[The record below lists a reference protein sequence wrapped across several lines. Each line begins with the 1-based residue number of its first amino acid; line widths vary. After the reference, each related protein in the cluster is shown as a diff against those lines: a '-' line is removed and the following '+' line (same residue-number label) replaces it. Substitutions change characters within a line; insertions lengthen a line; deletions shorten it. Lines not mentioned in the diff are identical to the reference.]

1 MDLEDREAPL
11 WTKNFVAVWF
21 SNFFLFISFQMLM
34 PAFPLYVM
42 SLGGNQIDAGFAV
55 AIFTVS
61 ALMIRPVAGW
71 CLDSYGRRK
80 VLTIGLIIF
89 VFSAVSYFWMAAIA
103 LIFMIRA
110 FHGIGWGIV
119 TTANGA
125 IVSDIVS
132 PAKRGEGMGYYGLSQ
147 NLSLAIGP
155 ALGIW
160 IMNAWGFQILFLT
173 SVILALCS
181 LLLSQML
188 RLQPSSTPSTSQ
200 ARKVS
205 LFSTRNL
212 IDKSAMLPAVLMT
225 FMAFS
230 YGGVINFI
238 ALFGQEAGIEN
249 VGVFFVTTAVIL
261 MITRT
266 FSGKLYDRKGHP
278 WVLIPG
284 AVFVG
289 AGLLILSYSNTML
302 TLIAS
307 SFCYGLG
314 YGMIHPGL
322 HAWIVTATPAHRRGA
337 ANSTF
342 YSAIDVGIGGGAL
355 ISGALAKLI
364 GYALMYR
371 LLVIWVILFF
381 LIYFIQLRKER
392 AVGRERGVSADH

>member
-1 MDLEDREAPL
+1 MDLEDRSTPL
-11 WTKNFVAVWF
+11 WTKNFWFVWF

-42 SLGGNQIDAGFAV
+42 SLGGNQMDAGFAV
-55 AIFTVS
+55 AIFTIA

-71 CLDSYGRRK
+71 CLDFYGRRK
-80 VLTIGLIIF
+80 VLTLGLIIF
-89 VFSAVSYFWMAAIA
+89 VFSAISYFWMIAIA
-103 LIFMIRA
+103 LIFIIRA
-110 FHGIGWGIV
+110 LQGIGWGIV

-132 PAKRGEGMGYYGLSQ
+132 AEKRGEGMGYYGLSQ

-155 ALGIW
+155 AIGIW
-160 IMNAWGFQILFLT
+160 IMNARGFQILFLV
-173 SVILALCS
+173 SVILAICS

-188 RLQPSSTPSTSQ
+188 RLQPLTNPNASTEMN
-200 ARKVS
+200 VS
-205 LFSTRNL
+205 LFSTKGF
-212 IDKSAMLPAVLMT
+212 IEKSAILPAVLMT

-230 YGGVINFI
+230 YGGVVNFI
-238 ALFGQEAGIEN
+238 ALFGQEAGIKN

-289 AGLLILSYSNTML
+289 AGLLILSYSNSMPS
-302 TLIAS
+302 LIAS

-342 YSAIDVGIGGGAL
+342 YSSIDVGIGGGAL
-355 ISGALAKLI
+355 LSGAVAKLI

-371 LLVIWVILFF
+371 LLVIWVLIFF
-381 LIYFIQLRKER
+381 VIYFIHLRKER
-392 AVGRERGVSADH
+392 VIHQTDVSVDN

>member
-11 WTKNFVAVWF
+11 WTKSFVAVWF
-21 SNFFLFISFQMLM
+21 SNFFLFISYQMLM
-34 PAFPLYVM
+34 PVFPIYVM
-42 SLGGNQIDAGFAV
+42 SMGGDQTVVGLAV
-55 AIFTVS
+55 TIFTIS
-61 ALMIRPVAGW
+61 ALMIRPVAGRY
-71 CLDSYGRRK
+71 LDFYGRRK

-89 VFSAVSYFWMAAIA
+89 VFSAVSYFWMVAIA
-103 LIFMIRA
+103 LIFIIRA

-155 ALGIW
+155 AVGIYVMYTW
-160 IMNAWGFQILFLT
+160 DFQILFLV
-173 SVILALCS
+173 SVTLAICS
-181 LLLSQML
+181 LLLSQMI
-188 RLQPSSTPSTSQ
+188 RLQPSTKSSVLPEM
-200 ARKVS
+200 KVS
-205 LFSTRNL
+205 LFSTKGL
-212 IDKSAMLPAVLMT
+212 IEKSALLPAVLMT
-225 FMAFS
+225 FMAFT

-249 VGVFFVTTAVIL
+249 IGVFFVTTAVIL

-289 AGLLILSYSNTML
+289 AGLLILSFSNSMVS
-302 TLIAS
+302 LIAS

-322 HAWIVTATPAHRRGA
+322 HAWIVTATPSHRRGA

-371 LLVIWVILFF
+371 LLVIWVLLFF
-381 LIYFIQLRKER
+381 LIYFIQLRRER
-392 AVGRERGVSADH
+392 AVGQEKGISAEH